1 MTIDHSDDDD
11 DNDDF
16 DEDSLG
22 EGGGGWGSKMPPPP
36 FTDGFRKKFL
46 IPLRYEASLRE
57 ALITITT
64 PYILYKRPLIPPP

>member
-22 EGGGGWGSKMPPPP
+22 EGGGGWVSKMPPSPLY
-36 FTDGFRKKFL
+36 RR
-46 IPLRYEASLRE
+46 IPQKVFDTFEV
-57 ALITITT
+57 
-64 PYILYKRPLIPPP
+64 